1 MKPKVRSN
9 GAGHAGAV
17 CVRFPGALTASKRFV
32 TAPSSSA
39 CAVGVENLELRQD
52 VLRRVS
58 GAAVAA

>member
-17 CVRFPGALTASKRFV
+17 CVRFPDALTARFV

-39 CAVGVENLELRQD
+39 CAVGVQNLELRQD